1 MKEKKL
7 LVSQS
12 IYTHGI
18 YHVYNDEGYDAA
30 RVVRAPSVEATDPA
44 FECHS
49 AWDFFTGAE
58 VWVCVR
64 VCVVW
69 AS

>member
-18 YHVYNDEGYDAA
+18 YHVYNDEGYDVAWI
-30 RVVRAPSVEATDPA
+30 DP
-44 FECHS
+44 EP
-49 AWDFFTGAE
+49 
-58 VWVCVR
+58 
-64 VCVVW
+64 
-69 AS
+69 